1 MTGGTE
7 ATVKKLIVN
16 ADALGRSAACDAA
29 IFHAHREGIL
39 TSTTLMVNG
48 SAAESSVAEA
58 KRLAHLGLGLHLTF
72 TEAPPVLPTAQ
83 IATMVDSHG
92 ILPSRPEALVAADS
106 REILA
111 EARAQLRRFRDL
123 VGRLPTHLDSHQN
136 AHRLPAVFET
146 LVVLAWETGAAV
158 RSTSP
163 EMRDRLRDEGLSTPD
178 RFVQGAAAD
187 SSIESMLSGIEPGL
201 TEIGFLPAAPDDGM
215 LVGLAHRDA
224 RQIVQAAGIRLVPF
238 GAR

>member
-1 MTGGTE
+1 M
-7 ATVKKLIVN
+7 KKLIVN
-16 ADALGRSAACDAA
+16 ADGLGRSAACDAA
-29 IFHAHREGIL
+29 IFRAHRDGIL

-48 SAAESSVAEA
+48 SAAVASVAEA
-58 KRLAHLGLGLHLTF
+58 RGLGQLGLGLHLTF

-83 IATMVDSHG
+83 IGTMVDSHG

-106 REILA
+106 REVLA
-111 EARAQLRRFRDL
+111 EARAQLRRFREL
-123 VGRLPTHLDSHQN
+123 VGTLPTHLDSHQH

-146 LVVLAWETGAAV
+146 LVVLAWETGVAV

-163 EMRDRLRDEGLSTPD
+163 EMRDRLREEGLRTPD
-178 RFVQGAAAD
+178 RFIEGALAE
-187 SSIESMLSGIEPGL
+187 SSIERVLSDIEPGL
-201 TEIGFLPAAPDDGM
+201 TEIGFLPATPEDGM

-224 RQIVQAAGIRLVPF
+224 RQIVQAAGIRLVHF